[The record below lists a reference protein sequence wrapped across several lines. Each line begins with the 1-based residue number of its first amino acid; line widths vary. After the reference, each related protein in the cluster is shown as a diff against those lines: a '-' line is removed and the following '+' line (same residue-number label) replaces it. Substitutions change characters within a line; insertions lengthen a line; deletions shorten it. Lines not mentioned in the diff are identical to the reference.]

1 MDTTAEEP
9 GNDVKPPAE
18 KPGWDGALLL
28 GGGFLASVRL
38 GGTDGWWTALWLPLL
53 ALALLAVSF
62 EWTLLVKARFRMRAG
77 QWFPLVSAHVGVLLG
92 LAVVL
97 GLPRS

>member
-9 GNDVKPPAE
+9 RNDVKPPAE
-18 KPGWDGALLL
+18 KPGWDLAVPL

-53 ALALLAVSF
+53 ALALLAVSY

-77 QWFPLVSAHVGVLLG
+77 QWFPLVGANVSVLLG
-92 LAVVL
+92 LAVLL
-97 GLPRS
+97 GPARS